1 LEDRSL
7 YEKFVGLVL
16 NEGWVLVDSVQCD
29 LQRVYVIQELL
40 LGFHVEDELGEVV
53 VILHLVGCNTFIA
66 V

>member
-1 LEDRSL
+1 MEDRSL